1 MQSWGAAVDVSG
13 GMNGKSLK
21 VALYP
26 TWLLA
31 MPLRLTVHQGLPQH
45 QGPLTLLAGPQ
56 RLEAGWLE
64 GDAALRDYY
73 VARSSTAGLLWV
85 YRERLGGQAMG
96 EPARWYLQGIF
107 A

>member
-1 MQSWGAAVDVSG
+1 MAKD
-13 GMNGKSLK
+13 
-21 VALYP
+21 ALYP

-73 VARSSTAGLLWV
+73 VARSATAGLLWV
-85 YRERLGGQAMG
+85 YRERLGGQTAG
-96 EPARWYLQGIF
+96 VQASSGQGLWYLHGIF